1 MSDDDSLLS
10 YLNGEYLPRSEAR
23 LPITD
28 RGLLFGDSVYE
39 VVPAYGGRPFRVEHH
54 LLRLD
59 RSLTSIRMA
68 NPLSHDDWRAVFE
81 RLAGQLPGQ
90 DQSIYLQVT
99 RGAYPV
105 RNHVIP
111 AEIDPNVL
119 AFTSPNPPRDIEK
132 AQSGISAITLDDIR
146 WHRCDIKATTLL
158 ANVLA
163 RAQATEEGADE
174 GILIRDGLAM
184 EGTASNLFVVSN
196 GLLITPPDSDE
207 LLPGITRDLVLE
219 LAQETGL
226 PYAQA
231 AIAAADLEAADEIW
245 LTSSTREVAAVVK
258 LNGHPVGNGRPGE
271 LWYRMD
277 ALFQAC
283 KERLRL
289 GEECHD
295 H

>member
-1 MSDDDSLLS
+1 VSTPLLA
-10 YLNGEYLPRSEAR
+10 YLNGDFVPMDEAR
-23 LPITD
+23 LPVTD

-39 VVPAYGGRPFRVEHH
+39 VIPAYGAIPFRVPHH
-54 LLRLD
+54 LRRLD
-59 RSLTSIRMA
+59 RSLAAIGMQ
-68 NPLSHDDWRAVFE
+68 NPLGHDAWRSVFE
-81 RLAGQLPGQ
+81 RLAAQLPGQ

-111 AEIDPNVL
+111 DRVVANVF
-119 AFTSPNPPRDIEK
+119 AFTAANPARDPAVAER
-132 AQSGISAITLDDIR
+132 GIRAITLDDIR

-163 RAQATEEGADE
+163 RARATEEGVDDA
-174 GILIRDGLAM
+174 ILVRDGQAM
-184 EGTASNLFVVSN
+184 EGTASNLFIVSN
-196 GLLITPPDSDE
+196 GLLITPPESDE
-207 LLPGITRDLVLE
+207 MLSGITRDLVLE
-219 LAQETGL
+219 LAGEAGI

-231 AIAAADLEAADEIW
+231 AIGLPELDSAEEIW
-245 LTSSTREVAAVVK
+245 LTSSTREVAAVVE
-258 LNGHPVGNGRPGE
+258 LNGRRVGAGVPGP
-271 LWYRMD
+271 LWRRMD

-295 H
+295 PR